1 MRARRGGGGAGGAG
15 NPPPELFDG
24 GAVPSFAPPGESQP
38 VKSRP
43 RSTVPGHS
51 PEKAIEVSTLTN
63 LIRDLLEGAFPPLWV
78 RGEITGFKRYA
89 KGNWYFTLRGDN
101 AVIKCVMWAQDAQR
115 MKVPPVDGMSVLALC
130 VVRMYTKAGEVQIS
144 VKTLQAVGD
153 GMWRMAFEQTRQRL
167 EADGLFA
174 PSRKRALP
182 AFPRCIAIVT
192 SQDGAALHDIVTV
205 AQRRCP
211 IVQLVLIPAIVQGDE
226 APKSLR
232 RALIRLTKWRGA
244 DLVIIGRGGGSRED
258 LWAFNDEQLARA
270 IAACPVP
277 TISAVGH
284 QVDTTICDLVADH
297 RAPTPSAAAEMAV
310 PELSELRAFVAEC
323 AGIMRRQVARLA
335 AIGHE
340 RLEAVTHRLH
350 TRAEQVVERRRLK
363 LEAYAGQLDALSPL
377 ATLGRGYAAVFA
389 ADGTAIT
396 EAGAVNVGDSVRV
409 RMRDGSFGAQVNSK
423 NEQASP

>member
-1 MRARRGGGGAGGAG
+1 
-15 NPPPELFDG
+15 
-24 GAVPSFAPPGESQP
+24 
-38 VKSRP
+38 
-43 RSTVPGHS
+43 
-51 PEKAIEVSTLTN
+51 
-63 LIRDLLEGAFPPLWV
+63 LIRDVLEGAFPPLWV

-205 AQRRCP
+205 AHRRCP
-211 IVQLVLIPAIVQGDE
+211 IVQLVLIPAVVQGDD

-310 PELSELRAFVAEC
+310 PELEDLRAFVAEC
-323 AGIMRRQVARLA
+323 AVSMRRQVARLA
-335 AIGHE
+335 SLGHE
-340 RLEAVTHRLH
+340 RLEAVTHRLQA
-350 TRAEQVVERRRLK
+350 RAEQIVERRRLK
-363 LEAYAGQLDALSPL
+363 LESYAGRLDALSPL

-389 ADGTAIT
+389 ADGSAISD
-396 EAGAVNVGDSVRV
+396 ARGVNVGDSVRV
-409 RMRDGSFGAQVNSK
+409 RMRDGSFGAQVDSK
-423 NEQASP
+423 DAEAQQ

>member
-1 MRARRGGGGAGGAG
+1 MNARHSGPGGDTH
-15 NPPPELFDG
+15 PELF
-24 GAVPSFAPPGESQP
+24 GAGAARPYAPPNDAPP
-38 VKSRP
+38 VKARP
-43 RSTVPGHS
+43 VSTVPGHS
-51 PEKAIEVSTLTN
+51 PEKAIEVSTLTT
-63 LIRDLLEGAFPPLWV
+63 LIRDVLEGAFPPLWV

-115 MKVPPVDGMSVLALC
+115 MKVPPVDGLSVLALC

-144 VKTLQAVGD
+144 VKTIQAVGD

-167 EADGLFA
+167 EAEGLLA
-174 PSRKRALP
+174 ASRKRPLP

-192 SQDGAALHDIVTV
+192 SQDGAALHDIVSV
-205 AQRRCP
+205 AHKRCP
-211 IVQLVLIPAIVQGDE
+211 IVQLVLIPAMVQGDD

-232 RALIRLTKWRGA
+232 RALTRLTKWRGA

-270 IAACPVP
+270 VARCPVP

-310 PELSELRAFVAEC
+310 PELDDLRARIADC
-323 AGIMRRQVARLA
+323 ALVMRRQVGRLTSL
-335 AIGHE
+335 GHE
-340 RLEAVTHRLH
+340 RLAVLTDRLH
-350 TRAEQVVERRRLK
+350 GRAEQIVERRRLK
-363 LEAYAGQLDALSPL
+363 LEAYAGRLDALSPL

-389 ADGTAIT
+389 ADGSAVSD
-396 EAGAVNVGDSVRV
+396 ARAVNVGDAIRV
-409 RMRDGSFGAQVNSK
+409 RMRDGSFGALVNAK
-423 NEQASP
+423 DLEARP